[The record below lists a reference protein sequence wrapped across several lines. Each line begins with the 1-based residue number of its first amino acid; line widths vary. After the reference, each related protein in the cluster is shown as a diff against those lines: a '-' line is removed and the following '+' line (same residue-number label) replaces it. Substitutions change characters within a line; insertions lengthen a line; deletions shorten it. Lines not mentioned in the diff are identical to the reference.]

1 MGTQFGYCCICNNKL
16 KRENNTIKG
25 VGVNGKLCNKCY
37 GEVKILVDFVQ
48 SNTYPKDKNF
58 TKQEQAITYLSPIDI
73 DNENKTSVANL
84 IKQAQDRMTRIKEN
98 KEPIAKPVAK
108 SAPVIHMLTTTGYNF
123 EGYKIVKYIGVISAE
138 TVLGTSALSDLT
150 SSVADF
156 FGGKSISYTTALT
169 KAKTDALQK
178 LIKRASGVGAN
189 ALIGIAYNIS
199 VIGNNMLIAS
209 CDATAVVVE
218 LESKG
223 EKIIEYPNK
232 H

>member
-1 MGTQFGYCCICNNKL
+1 MTCCICG
-16 KRENNTIKG
+16 KG
-25 VGVNGKLCNKCY
+25 SGKFELTGWNINGKICKNCY
-37 GEVKILVDFVQ
+37 PMLVRLNDFYTKKIKTNDP
-48 SNTYPKDKNF
+48 YIIGD
-58 TKQEQAITYLSPIDI
+58 TKQALSYLESIDVI
-73 DNENKTSVANL
+73 DENKDAIANMITKNEERL
-84 IKQAQDRMTRIKEN
+84 AKLGHIRLEEN
-98 KEPIAKPVAK
+98 RKMATP
-108 SAPVIHMLTTTGYNF
+108 SMLTTTGYNF
-123 EGYKIVKYIGVISAE
+123 EGYKITKYIGVISAE
-138 TVLGTSALSDLT
+138 TVLGTSALSDFT

-178 LIKRASGVGAN
+178 LIKRANSVGAN

-209 CDATAVVVE
+209 CDATAVVAE